1 MPATDVQYRFFALDS
16 DHSIAAAPLT
26 LTIVGIAGTVTATS
40 VAAPPAA
47 AGLAVPTGLTRYWW
61 RVLMGPAQTLVP
73 VDGTNVVAG
82 TLTDTP
88 EVLHLSWTIQV

>member
-1 MPATDVQYRFFALDS
+1 MPATDIQYRFFSLES
-16 DHSIAAAPLT
+16 DHDISTSPLT
-26 LTIVGIAGTVTATS
+26 LTVVGIAGTITGTP

-47 AGLAVPTGLTRYWW
+47 AALAVPTGLTRYWW
-61 RVLMGPAQTLVP
+61 RVLVGPGQTLVP
-73 VDGTNVVAG
+73 PDGTNVVAG

>member
-16 DHSIAAAPLT
+16 DHNIAASPLS

-40 VAAPPAA
+40 VGAPPAA
-47 AGLAVPTGLTRYWW
+47 AGLAVPTGVTRYWW
-61 RVLMGPAQTLVP
+61 RVLVGPGQALVP

-88 EVLHLSWTIQV
+88 EVLHYSWQIQV

>member
-1 MPATDVQYRFFALDS
+1 MTATDVQYRYFALDS
-16 DHSIAAAPLT
+16 DHSIAASPLS
-26 LTIVGIAGTVTATS
+26 LTIVGIVGTVTAES

-82 TLTDTP
+82 ILTDTP
-88 EVLHLSWTIQV
+88 EVLHPVWTIQV

>member
-1 MPATDVQYRFFALDS
+1 MSATDIQYRYVSLDA
-16 DHSIAAAPLT
+16 DHNIAAAPLS

-47 AGLAVPTGLTRYWW
+47 AGLAVPTGVTRYWW
-61 RVLMGPAQTLVP
+61 RVLVGPGQTLVP
-73 VDGTNVVAG
+73 LDGTNVVAG

-88 EVLHLSWTIQV
+88 EVLHYTWQIQV

>member
-1 MPATDVQYRFFALDS
+1 MPATDIQYRFFALHS
-16 DHSIAAAPLT
+16 DHDISASPRS
-26 LTIVGIAGTVTATS
+26 LTIVGIAGTVTATP

-47 AGLAVPTGLTRYWW
+47 AGIAVPTGVTRYWW
-61 RVLMGPAQTLVP
+61 RVLVGPGQALVP

-88 EVLHLSWTIQV
+88 EVLHYTWTIQV

>member
-1 MPATDVQYRFFALDS
+1 MPATDVQWRYFALDS

-26 LTIVGIAGTVTATS
+26 LTIVGIVGTVTAES
-40 VAAPPAA
+40 VSAPPAA

-73 VDGTNVVAG
+73 VDGPNTVAG

-88 EVLHLSWTIQV
+88 EVLHPTWQIQV